1 MVQFSIVV
9 LLSSRSLSC
18 CAGAFPYDSN
28 VIVLLLALV
37 LIWADRLPFRA
48 LCWNFRLF
56 VFHHE
61 SDTITDSE
69 SFLDSSSASDNDD
82 GDSQE
87 ALISATVATPNRQR
101 DFHQAESYNLKPSYF
116 GTAPSDM
123 PHGALINA
131 ASRRFHLLKLV
142 NERRLLPIIE
152 EQHRKSPINAR
163 WGERAIFL
171 CRRPASKVNM
181 RDGLACSC
189 IRTAMF
195 SYLATTVHAVPTTHT
210 SLRFLAGR
218 SNSAYVNALSV
229 LTQTLQ

>member
-101 DFHQAESYNLKPSYF
+101 DFHQAESLQFKTFILWHCSIRY
-116 GTAPSDM
+116 
-123 PHGALINA
+123 A
-131 ASRRFHLLKLV
+131 AWGVDQCSISTIPF
-142 NERRLLPIIE
+142 IE
-152 EQHRKSPINAR
+152 ISE
-163 WGERAIFL
+163 
-171 CRRPASKVNM
+171 
-181 RDGLACSC
+181 
-189 IRTAMF
+189 
-195 SYLATTVHAVPTTHT
+195 
-210 SLRFLAGR
+210 
-218 SNSAYVNALSV
+218 
-229 LTQTLQ
+229 